1 MWPDVPLQ
9 ATECALYYCVK
20 AVDSRMAGNQLLEN
34 ITEFSSKRVRAS
46 SDAPQDTADSLE
58 FNPLAFAGGYNADL
72 YLKSPNASDP
82 GFHVT
87 TGALMAISAYIR
99 SLFLANYTDALG
111 AQDLPSSFPRVRQ
124 ELDTNLGTAG
134 AVGLNGAGQSLDLEH
149 DECDERL

>member
-1 MWPDVPLQ
+1 
-9 ATECALYYCVK
+9 
-20 AVDSRMAGNQLLEN
+20 MAGNQLLEN

-58 FNPLAFAGGYNADL
+58 FNPLAFAGGYNTNL

-99 SLFLANYTDALG
+99 SLFLANYTNALS

-149 DECDERL
+149 DERDERL